1 MILEIAILKRDLV
14 ITFIVQFIVL
24 ASGIIVYKLA
34 ANMLGVGG
42 FSEYALSRRIISF
55 IQPVLLVGLGVGL
68 PRYIAYAHTGKNLE
82 KPDTYFAGGLAILI
96 LFVLTVTL
104 MINLTKDNISFLIF
118 GSSTYSYLILPL
130 SLMLIGVVIHSA
142 CYSYFR
148 GRLMMVRAN
157 FLQMINMGIV
167 PILAFIMSKT
177 TEDVLEITGLSWLVV
192 SILFLFWI
200 TINLRWDNSKVVSCT
215 KELLLYGVRR
225 VPGDIGLAAL
235 LTLPASFTAHVVGV
249 KEAGYVAFGTSLLN
263 MTGGFFAPVGTIL
276 LPKAS
281 QIIATKD
288 INMLRY
294 YTFKLLRITIS
305 LTVIGTILF
314 EVFADKIIGL
324 YLGKS
329 FSEVVLIAKVIM
341 VGGVVYP
348 VFTLMRSIVDAYHTR
363 AINSKNILFSLLSFL
378 LLSATAIFF
387 VKGPIYIA
395 ACLVISIFLLSSL
408 TILEIR
414 KILSI

>member
-1 MILEIAILKRDLV
+1 
-14 ITFIVQFIVL
+14 
-24 ASGIIVYKLA
+24 
-34 ANMLGVGG
+34 
-42 FSEYALSRRIISF
+42 
-55 IQPVLLVGLGVGL
+55 
-68 PRYIAYAHTGKNLE
+68 
-82 KPDTYFAGGLAILI
+82 
-96 LFVLTVTL
+96 
-104 MINLTKDNISFLIF
+104 
-118 GSSTYSYLILPL
+118 
-130 SLMLIGVVIHSA
+130 
-142 CYSYFR
+142 
-148 GRLMMVRAN
+148 MMVRAN